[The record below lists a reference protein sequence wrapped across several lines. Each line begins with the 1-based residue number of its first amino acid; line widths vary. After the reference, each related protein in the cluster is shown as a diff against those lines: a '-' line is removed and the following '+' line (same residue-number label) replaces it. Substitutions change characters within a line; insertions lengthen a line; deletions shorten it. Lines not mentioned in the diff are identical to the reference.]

1 MYFSTC
7 TISLSRV
14 IQNKSQQP
22 KRRNI
27 RTRKLYPILFV
38 RLAILVRLK
47 SNQLRST
54 NESVRIFDAVNRPT
68 TVSYRRTIDNLILGC
83 NGGKFAV
90 ISFDFD
96 IAFLATFHCTPGVS
110 IFRSHFARSNIYQ
123 YLIKTLMENNM
134 SALDAKVSML
144 QIEHFIFHFC
154 FVIEKTDICQMGARR
169 SGGGDAESEECN
181 RHHFTLPSSNLLS
194 KIQYGYESFPTIFY
208 FIL

>member
-7 TISLSRV
+7 TISLSRA

-68 TVSYRRTIDNLILGC
+68 TVSYRRTIENLILGC

-154 FVIEKTDICQMGARR
+154 FVIEKTDICQIGARR
-169 SGGGDAESEECN
+169 SRGRWCGVRGM
-181 RHHFTLPSSNLLS
+181 
-194 KIQYGYESFPTIFY
+194 
-208 FIL
+208 